1 MNQNEN
7 FELLHKQYE
16 PMIYHIINKLT
27 IYRNKQEFYQI
38 GCIAL
43 WEASIRFDEKKGA
56 FKSYAYS
63 YISGRMKSE
72 LTSEG
77 KNQINT
83 CQLDLANLETMTEDD
98 FTFLLTSSI
107 IDRLSI
113 NLTNNQRKWLR
124 GYCLFGKTPTDIAKD
139 EGVSISAVKSWRRD
153 TIVKL
158 QRFSFV
164 DIMG

>member
-1 MNQNEN
+1 MDQNEN

-43 WEASIRFDEKKGA
+43 WEASIRFDKDKGE

-63 YISGRMKSE
+63 YIIGRMKSE
-72 LTSEG
+72 LTSDR
-77 KNQINT
+77 KHQLNT
-83 CQLDLANLETMTEDD
+83 YHLDLANLEKMTEDD

-107 IDRLSI
+107 IDQLSI
-113 NLTNNQRKWLR
+113 ILTKNQRKWLK
-124 GYCLFGKTPTDIAKD
+124 GYCLFGKTPTDLAKD
-139 EGVSISAVKSWRRD
+139 EGVSISAVKAWRRD
-153 TIVKL
+153 TISKL
-158 QRFSFV
+158 QRFSFN
-164 DIMG
+164 DLIG